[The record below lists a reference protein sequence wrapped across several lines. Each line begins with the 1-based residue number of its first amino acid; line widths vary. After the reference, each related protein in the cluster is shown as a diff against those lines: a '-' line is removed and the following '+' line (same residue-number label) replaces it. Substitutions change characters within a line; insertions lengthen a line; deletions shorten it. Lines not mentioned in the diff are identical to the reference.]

1 MNVTAI
7 IVELRKE
14 RGRLDEA
21 ILALERLSAI
31 TGRDRPALELVHGDS
46 APAQAESTEYPTR
59 KVAAARQAG

>member
-21 ILALERLSAI
+21 ILAIERLSVI
-31 TGRDRPALELVHGDS
+31 TGRDRPVLELVRGDS
-46 APAQAESTEYPTR
+46 APAQAESTGYPTR
-59 KVAAARQAG
+59 NVAAARQAG